1 MIYWKTDYAC
11 IRNIITFQGLELEL
25 SAEDRVGLLSD
36 ITRTFRE
43 NSLTI
48 VRAEISTR
56 EGKAKD
62 TFYVTDVT
70 GSAVE
75 SKIVESI
82 RKEIGVSKLK
92 VKECSV
98 LGTSSRGSQETTIGY
113 LLSNIFKSK
122 PLQ

>member
-1 MIYWKTDYAC
+1 MNAY
-11 IRNIITFQGLELEL
+11 FQGLELEL
-25 SAEDRVGLLSD
+25 SAQDRVGLLSD

-56 EGKAKD
+56 EGEARD

-70 GSAVE
+70 GNAVE

-82 RKEIGVSKLK
+82 RQQIGVSKLK
-92 VKECSV
+92 VKNSDKCSV
-98 LGTSSRGSQETTIGY
+98 LGTGRSRATTVGY
-113 LLSNIFKSK
+113 LLNNFFKAN
-122 PLQ
+122 